1 MAMNFF
7 EHQER
12 ARRNTSRLVLLFSF
26 AVAGIVI
33 ALYVGS
39 RIVLRYAFA
48 SSTGPYLYPWWD
60 PGAFAGVAVAGSLF
74 IGLASWSKSLS
85 LRQGGGK
92 VAEMLGGREV
102 RPDTG
107 DPDERRLR
115 NVVEEIAIASGVPV
129 PKVYLLDKEEGIN
142 AFAAGHTADDAAV
155 AVTRGTLKT
164 LSRAELQGVIAHEF
178 SHILNG
184 DMRLNIRLIGVL
196 FGIFVM
202 GIIGR
207 ILARVGGSGGRNR
220 KGAPVIAIAGLMLM
234 LIGFIGTLVG
244 RMIQSAVSRQ
254 REFLADS
261 SAVQFTRDPS
271 GIAGAL
277 KKIGGFVHG
286 SRVRSPQAEQVS
298 HMFFALGLKPALFSG
313 LFATHPP
320 LDERIRRID
329 PSFDGRFPKRLPE
342 GAEPF
347 MPEPGAG
354 VEGIIRGLR
363 EGAGISADPGEAMGR
378 VGAPAGNDPL
388 LGVALLG
395 LVPAAVREMVGR
407 PPGAAAAVSALFLDR
422 DPGMREV
429 QGRILAERD
438 RAETV
443 RSIENARALLE
454 GLDPRARLVV
464 ADLAAPAL
472 RDLTPGERERF
483 RERVGALVRADRA
496 ITLFEFTLSWVLE
509 RRMERE
515 GRPPA
520 PVRYR
525 SLGPVLKDFAV
536 LLGALAREG
545 SAGDPEG
552 ARAAFDRGRNRVPG
566 LGKIALPFD
575 PAEKTNYQDVARAL
589 ERLGEASYPV
599 KEKVVTALAHTV
611 LADRKVVP
619 AEAELL
625 RVVSIALDCPMPPFP
640 ALVASGAA

>member
-12 ARRNTSRLVLLFSF
+12 ARRNTSRLVLLFGL
-26 AVAGIVI
+26 AVTGIVI
-33 ALYVGS
+33 ALYVAS

-48 SSTGPYLYPWWD
+48 SSAGPYLYPWWD
-60 PGAFAGVAVAGSLF
+60 PGAFVGVAVAGSLF
-74 IGLASWSKSLS
+74 IGLASWSKAIS
-85 LRQGGGK
+85 LRKGGSK

-102 RPDTG
+102 RPDTE

-115 NVVEEIAIASGVPV
+115 NVVEEMSIASGVAV
-129 PKVYLLDKEEGIN
+129 PKVYVLDKEEGIN
-142 AFAAGHTADDAAV
+142 AFAAGHTPDDAAV

-164 LSRAELQGVIAHEF
+164 LNRAELQGVIAHEF

-184 DMRLNIRLIGVL
+184 DMRLNLRLLGIL

-207 ILARVGGSGGRNR
+207 VLARVGGSGGRNR

-234 LIGFIGTLVG
+234 LIGYIGTLVG

-254 REFLADS
+254 REYLADS

-271 GIAGAL
+271 GIGGAL
-277 KKIGGFVHG
+277 KKIGGFAHG
-286 SRVRSPQAEQVS
+286 SRVKSPQAEQVS

-329 PSFDGRFPKRLPE
+329 PRFDGRFPPGIAPGE
-342 GAEPF
+342 EPF

-354 VEGIIRGLR
+354 PEAIVRGLR
-363 EGAGISADPGEAMGR
+363 EGARIFTDPAETVGR
-378 VGAPAGNDPL
+378 IGMPAGNEPL
-388 LGVALLG
+388 LGAALLG
-395 LVPAAVREMVGR
+395 LVPAAVREMVSR
-407 PPGAAAAVSALFLDR
+407 PPGAAAAVSALFLDT
-422 DPGMREV
+422 DGAKREE
-429 QGRILAERD
+429 QRRILAERD
-438 RAETV
+438 RPETI
-443 RSIENARALLE
+443 RAIEQASRLLA
-454 GLDPRARLVV
+454 GIDPRARLVV

-472 RDLTPGERERF
+472 HDLTPGERDRF
-483 RERVGALVRADRA
+483 RERMADLVRADRK
-496 ITLFEFTLSWVLE
+496 ITLFEFTLSWVIE
-509 RRMERE
+509 RRMNRE
-515 GRPPA
+515 ENPSS

-525 SLGPVLKDFAV
+525 SLGPLLRDFAV

-545 SAGDPEG
+545 SKGDPDG
-552 ARAAFDRGRNRVPG
+552 AVSAFDRGRNRVPE
-566 LGKIALPFD
+566 LGRIALPFD
-575 PAEKTNYQDVARAL
+575 PAGKANYEEIARAL
-589 ERLGEASYPV
+589 DRFGEASYPV
-599 KEKVVTALAHTV
+599 KEKMVTALAHAA

-625 RVVSIALDCPMPPFP
+625 RIVSIALDCPMPPFP
-640 ALVASGAA
+640 ALVSSGAA